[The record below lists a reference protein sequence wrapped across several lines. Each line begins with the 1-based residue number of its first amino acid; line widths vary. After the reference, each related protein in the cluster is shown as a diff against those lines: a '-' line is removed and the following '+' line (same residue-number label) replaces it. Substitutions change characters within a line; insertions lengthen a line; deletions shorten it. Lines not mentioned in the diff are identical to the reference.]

1 MSHFELSVCG
11 QVTLNFSVCHYFI
24 NQSINLS
31 IYLSSIYLSIYW
43 QRVKMSRSS
52 NFYFIQLP
60 NAGGW
65 LSERTEFLQVGQ
77 ILVELTAGRD
87 LLTVPSTA
95 GWEVLPG
102 RW

>member
-1 MSHFELSVCG
+1 MARRYRIEKNHLLGGSRVNTIRGYL
-11 QVTLNFSVCHYFI
+11 L
-24 NQSINLS
+24 
-31 IYLSSIYLSIYW
+31 IYLCSYW
-43 QRVKMSRSS
+43 QRVKVWRSS
-52 NFYFIQLP
+52 HLYFIQLP